1 MSKRKSIVRQAT
13 ERLLSMA
20 AFGDSK
26 HADKIANDGKPARD
40 KIYSSKTM
48 DNYIDVAGRFVRWAH
63 ATHGCRM
70 LEDAQ
75 RFVSEYLLL
84 RLAEGKSHWTIRMEA
99 SALAKLYGCGIND
112 FGVALPERRRQDVIQ
127 HRQDKWVGHFNPD
140 KHKEL
145 VAFGKATGLR
155 RHEMAAVAPE
165 DVWEDEEGR
174 AIVHVVRG
182 KGGKERFVEALDDT
196 PLMLARKARN
206 EGKKRIFDSIHKYAP
221 VHEWRAEF
229 ARETY
234 RRYARPL
241 EEIPLKERYICRKD
255 KAGIV
260 YDVKAMKLTSK
271 ELGHGRADVIAL
283 SYL

>member
-1 MSKRKSIVRQAT
+1 MSKRKSIVRQAV

-20 AFGDSK
+20 AFGESK
-26 HADKIANDGKPARD
+26 HAAKIANDRKPARD

-48 DNYIDVAGRFVRWAH
+48 DNYIDVVGRFVRWARKI
-63 ATHGCRM
+63 HGCRM
-70 LEDAQ
+70 LEDARQ
-75 RFVSEYLLL
+75 FVPEYLAQ
-84 RLAEGKSHWTIRMEA
+84 RIEQGKSAWTVRLEA

-112 FGVALPERRRQDVIQ
+112 FGIALPQRQRQDVIQ
-127 HRQDKWVGHFNPD
+127 HRQEKWVGHFNPD

-165 DVWEDEEGR
+165 DIWEDEEGR
-174 AIVHVVRG
+174 VIVHVVRG

-196 PLMLARKARN
+196 PLVLARKARE
-206 EGKKRIFDSIHKYAP
+206 EGQKRIFESIHKYAP

-234 RRYARPL
+234 RSNARPL

-260 YDVKAMKLTSK
+260 YDIKAMKLASK

>member
-20 AFGDSK
+20 AFGESK
-26 HADKIANDGKPARD
+26 HADKIANGGKPARD
-40 KIYSSKTM
+40 KIYSGKTM
-48 DNYIDVAGRFVRWAH
+48 DNYIDVAGRFARWAREN
-63 ATHGCRM
+63 HGCRM
-70 LEDAQ
+70 LEEARQ
-75 RFVSEYLLL
+75 FVPEYLSQ
-84 RLAEGKSHWTIRMEA
+84 RIEQGKSAWTVRLEA

-112 FGVALPERRRQDVIQ
+112 FGVALPQRERQNVTQ
-127 HRQDKWVGHFNPD
+127 HRQDKWIGHFDPD
-140 KHKEL
+140 KNRDL
-145 VAFGKATGLR
+145 VAFGKVTGLR

-165 DVWEDEEGR
+165 DVWADEEGR
-174 AIVHVVRG
+174 VIIHVIRG

-196 PLMLARKARN
+196 PLMLAREAQE
-206 EGKKRIFDSIHKYAP
+206 EGRKRIFDRIHKYAP
-221 VHEWRAEF
+221 IHEWRAEF

-234 RRYARPL
+234 HRHARPL

-255 KAGIV
+255 KAGVV
-260 YDVKAMKLTSK
+260 YDVKAMKRASK